1 MLARFPDVAHSREAS
16 DEMVD
21 ARLPRFD
28 VLGHHDDECPC
39 LLNDRRK
46 QDGKQGKQRGRRP
59 DYRKE
64 EGELRW
70 DVQLLDEK
78 ISHRTEVQRDDYR
91 YEEQEK
97 NVGGRS
103 QHPEE
108 QERQDYAGDN
118 RRYSDPRGRRA
129 SQGYFFSSW
138 ISSTSMSSSSCC
150 RPALSALLFAAAAG
164 RTPIFCLSAMS
175 CISAEMSAP
184 PASSFLK
191 SLASLSPE
199 NSSSISAFAFTLRS
213 LLSIFSSIRA
223 NASNADF
230 SEMCDIVSLMRFCAS
245 VRRCFASRRFFLRFA
260 SSMLSFR
267 LRSESLRR
275 SVSCLCACHVSCICS
290 PREMCSVRRIRA
302 CLSSSSW
309 FCWTAS
315 IALRSQS
322 SASFSSCFV

>member
-1 MLARFPDVAHSREAS
+1 MLARLPDVAHRRKAS

-21 ARLPRFD
+21 SGFPAFD
-28 VLGHHDDECPC
+28 VLRHHHDQRAR
-39 LLNDRRK
+39 LLDDRR
-46 QDGKQGKQRGRRP
+46 QQDREQAEQRGCRTDDGKKEGDLRRNV
-59 DYRKE
+59 
-64 EGELRW
+64 GLF
-70 DVQLLDEK
+70 DEK
-78 ISHRTEVQRDDYR
+78 VSHRAEVQRDDDR
-91 YEEQEK
+91 YEEEEED
-97 NVGGRS
+97 VRRRS

-108 QERQDYAGDN
+108 QERQDHAGEN
-118 RRYSDPRGRRA
+118 RRYSDSRGRSA

-138 ISSTSMSSSSCC
+138 ISSTSMASSSCC
-150 RPALSALLFAAAAG
+150 RPALRALLLTVPAG
-164 RTPIFCLSAMS
+164 STPIFCLSAMS

-191 SLASLSPE
+191 SFASLSPE

-213 LLSIFSSIRA
+213 LLSIFSSMRA

-230 SEMCDIVSLMRFCAS
+230 SEMCDIVSLIRFCAS
-245 VRRCFASRRFFLRFA
+245 VRRCLASRRFFLRFA
-260 SSMLSFR
+260 SSILSLR

-290 PREMCSVRRIRA
+290 PREMCSVRRMSA
-302 CLSSSSW
+302 CLASSSW

-322 SASFSSCFV
+322 SASFSS